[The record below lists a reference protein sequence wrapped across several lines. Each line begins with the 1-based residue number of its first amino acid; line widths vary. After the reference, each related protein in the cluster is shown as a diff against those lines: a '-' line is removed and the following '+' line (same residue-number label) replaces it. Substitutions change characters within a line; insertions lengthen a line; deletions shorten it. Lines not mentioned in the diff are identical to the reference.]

1 MEKISEM
8 PAAFGPASAKK
19 QPLHIP
25 KAPQIVASRLKKMIV
40 GGELKEGDL
49 LPAESKLMAEFGV
62 SRPTIREAYRILEA
76 ERLVTV
82 SRGARGGAVIH
93 SPDPD
98 LISNYALMVLQC
110 EGTKIS
116 EVYQA
121 RMAFEPAVVR
131 MVTKHARKT
140 APDALRLALAK
151 EREALDDATN
161 FAQAIANFHRVLVEL
176 SGNRPLIHLWSAM
189 HQVVERHQALVVSV
203 YRRNQAVE
211 DIIANA
217 STGIRSQEKLIKLI
231 EAGDEDAAE
240 NHWRKHMQAAYK
252 TWVSGYEE
260 MTLSQLLQD

>member
-1 MEKISEM
+1 MNNIGETPSI
-8 PAAFGPASAKK
+8 FGSTAVKK

-49 LPAESKLMAEFGV
+49 LPAESKLMEEFGV
-62 SRPTIREAYRILEA
+62 SRPTIREAYRILES

-110 EGTKIS
+110 EGTKVA

-121 RMAFEPAVVR
+121 RMAFEPSVVR
-131 MVTKHARKT
+131 LVIKNARKT
-140 APDALRLALAK
+140 APDALRLAVAK
-151 EREALDDATN
+151 EREALDDASA
-161 FAQAIANFHRVLVEL
+161 FAQSIANFHRVLVEL
-176 SGNRPLIHLWSAM
+176 SGNRPLIHLWSAI

-203 YRRNQAVE
+203 YRRNQATD

-217 STGIRSQEKLIKLI
+217 SVGLRSQEKLIKLI
-231 EAGDEDAAE
+231 EAGDEDVAE

-260 MTLSQLLQD
+260 MSLSQLLQD

>member
-1 MEKISEM
+1 MNNISDM
-8 PAAFGPASAKK
+8 PPAFASSSAKK
-19 QPLHIP
+19 VPLHIP
-25 KAPQIVASRLKKMIV
+25 KAPEIVASRVKKMIV

-49 LPAESKLMAEFGV
+49 LPAESKLMEEFGV

-82 SRGARGGAVIH
+82 SRGARGGAVVH

-110 EGTKIS
+110 EGTTVA

-121 RMAFEPAVVR
+121 RMAFEPSVVR
-131 MVTKHARKT
+131 LVIKNARKT
-140 APDALRLALAK
+140 APDALRLAVAK
-151 EREALDDATN
+151 EREALDEASG
-161 FAQAIANFHRVLVEL
+161 FAQTIANFHRVLVEL
-176 SGNRPLIHLWSAM
+176 SGNRPLIHLWSAI

-203 YRRNQAVE
+203 YRRNQAS
-211 DIIANA
+211 DAIIANA
-217 STGIRSQEKLIKLI
+217 SIGIRSQEKLIKLI
-231 EAGDEDAAE
+231 EAGDEDGAE
-240 NHWRKHMQAAYK
+240 SHWRKHMQAAYK